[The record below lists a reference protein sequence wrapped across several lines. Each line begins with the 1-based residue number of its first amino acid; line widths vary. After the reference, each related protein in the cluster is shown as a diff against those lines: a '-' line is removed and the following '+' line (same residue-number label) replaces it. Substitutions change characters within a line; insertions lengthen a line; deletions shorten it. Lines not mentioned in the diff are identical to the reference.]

1 MLHTVKGKAEDYID
15 NLTCSLL
22 KQVNWSYPAETVLIS
37 DVMWCVRCSQMS
49 HLLILA
55 IPILICPNRGNSPH
69 PRSLQKLP
77 LQVFALFSFS
87 LVPLSKHCS
96 KSHFH
101 MALAGSTTA
110 PCSILTVLG
119 IVFFIIRFLCKAQIL
134 IYKNLAAVNTISTLC
149 HRFSC

>member
-1 MLHTVKGKAEDYID
+1 
-15 NLTCSLL
+15 
-22 KQVNWSYPAETVLIS
+22 
-37 DVMWCVRCSQMS
+37 MS

-55 IPILICPNRGNSPH
+55 IPVLICPNRGNSPH

-134 IYKNLAAVNTISTLC
+134 IYKDLAAVNTISTLC
-149 HRFSC
+149 HQFSCQHSKNHLYQRGKCFVMVIKGNILLLSGSYYKHRCLCF

>member
-1 MLHTVKGKAEDYID
+1 MTSLA
-15 NLTCSLL
+15 LL
-22 KQVNWSYPAETVLIS
+22 KPVNWSYSAGTVSIS
-37 DVMWCVRCSQMS
+37 DVTCQVQPNVTPPDLS
-49 HLLILA
+49 HLS
-55 IPILICPNRGNSPH
+55 PICPNRGNSPH

-110 PCSILTVLG
+110 PCSIHTVLG
-119 IVFFIIRFLCKAQIL
+119 IVFFIIRFLCKAQD
-134 IYKNLAAVNTISTLC
+134 
-149 HRFSC
+149 F